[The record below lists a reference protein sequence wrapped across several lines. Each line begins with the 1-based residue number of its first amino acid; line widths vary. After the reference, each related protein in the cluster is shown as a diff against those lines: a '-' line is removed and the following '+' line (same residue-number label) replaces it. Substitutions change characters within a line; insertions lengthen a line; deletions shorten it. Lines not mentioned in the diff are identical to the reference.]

1 MYKVLKEFDGKRI
14 TILKAGMP
22 KFVIL
27 NDKADQKVLK
37 FLFDQGFNGIENG
50 SDNKK
55 WSN

>member
-1 MYKVLKEFDGKRI
+1 MYKVLKEFNGKRI

-27 NDKADQKVLK
+27 NDKVNQKVLK
-37 FLFDQGFNGIENG
+37 FLFDQGFNGVENG

-55 WSN
+55 

>member
-1 MYKVLKEFDGKRI
+1 MYKILKEYQGQMI

-27 NDKADQKVLK
+27 NDKVNQKVLK
-37 FLFDQGFNGIENG
+37 FLFDQGFNGVENG

-55 WSN
+55 